1 MWRMNKWSRMDV
13 ENERMEWMWKT
24 TIRFLLPFAKKKNLE
39 KHSYCVFLFC
49 MMVM

>member
-24 TIRFLLPFAKKKNLE
+24 TIRFLLPFAKKKILKNT
-39 KHSYCVFLFC
+39 HIVSFC
-49 MMVM
+49 FV